1 MEEKTKNLNI
11 MTISPEVSEKL
22 IRAAADNF
30 YDMGYAKGSIKGYS
44 SGFGKGALFGILTTV
59 FSGLGLYLIIK
70 SIKDLLNS
78 NKEDELNGLK
88 SVQRELK
95 CVKATDDD
103 GK

>member
-1 MEEKTKNLNI
+1 MEETKNLNI

-30 YDMGYAKGSIKGYS
+30 YDIGYAKGSVRGYS
-44 SGFGKGALFGILTTV
+44 NGFGKGTLFGILTTAL
-59 FSGLGLYLIIK
+59 SGLGLYLIIK

-78 NKEDELNGLK
+78 NKEDGLNGLK